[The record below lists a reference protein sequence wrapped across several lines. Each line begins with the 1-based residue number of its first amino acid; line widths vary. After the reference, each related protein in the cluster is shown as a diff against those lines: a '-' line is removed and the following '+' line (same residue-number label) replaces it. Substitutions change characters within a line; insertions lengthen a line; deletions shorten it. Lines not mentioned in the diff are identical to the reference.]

1 MNKKILVVASH
12 PDDEILGCGGTI
24 SRLTGEGCEIY
35 TLLLSHGVAAR
46 QNGEAPENIRGEI
59 ESLEKCAY
67 KANKAVGVKQ
77 VIFHDFPDN
86 AFDSVP
92 LLEIVRVVEKA
103 KSEIQPS
110 VIFTH
115 YEKDLN
121 IDHRLTYEAVITA
134 TRPMTNESVREIYSF
149 EVLSSTEWKYP
160 LSFSPDTFFD
170 ISGTIKSKLCALECY
185 KPELQDFPHPRS
197 LEAAELNAK
206 SWGVKVGM
214 NYAEAFKAVRILR

>member
-1 MNKKILVVASH
+1 MNKRILVVASH
-12 PDDEILGCGGTI
+12 PDDEILGCGGTV
-24 SRLTGEGCEIY
+24 SRLAGDGGEVY
-35 TLLLSHGVAAR
+35 MLLLGHGVAAR
-46 QNGEAPENIRGEI
+46 QNGEATESVREEI
-59 ESLEKCAY
+59 EFLEKCAH

-92 LLEIVRVVEKA
+92 FLEIVRVVEKA
-103 KSEIQPS
+103 KSEIQPA

-134 TRPMTNESVREIYSF
+134 TRPLAGESVREIHSF

-160 LSFSPDTFFD
+160 ISFSPDTFFD
-170 ISGTIKSKLCALECY
+170 ISGTIKTKLNALECY
-185 KPELQDFPHPRS
+185 KPELKDFPHPRS
-197 LEAAELNAK
+197 LEAVELNAK